1 MKPFHILIL
10 VLLLASSL
18 AGTNSAVF
26 AEEDSRAP
34 IVTTKDERNLVLREM
49 RQFLETVRSITIGLS
64 KDDMKTVSKAA
75 KKMGM
80 AASGEVP
87 PELAKKLPQTFKA
100 LAMKV
105 HMGFD
110 ELAINAKSMED
121 TQETLEQLGNILSNC
136 TACHAI
142 YRLPE
147 PTK

>member
-1 MKPFHILIL
+1 MKLIKALLIPSLFIL
-10 VLLLASSL
+10 SM
-18 AGTNSAVF
+18 GTLNSTF
-26 AEEDSRAP
+26 AEEDTRTP
-34 IVTTKDERNLVLREM
+34 IVTTEDERNLVLGEM

-64 KDDMKTVSKAA
+64 NDDMETVAKAA

-87 PELAKKLPQTFKA
+87 DVLAKKLPQTFKV

-110 ELAINAKSMED
+110 ELALNASSMGD
-121 TQETLEQLGNILSNC
+121 TQETLEQLGKILSNC
-136 TACHAI
+136 TACHAT